1 MNDHVKKGANSRS
14 LDSLPVGYLTAPLC
28 LYFKGGGVRRGA
40 VMHDGAAERRTGP
53 DRRQKERR
61 SGGDRR
67 MVVFGGPA
75 ERAEAPRRQGLR
87 RAVNRRNVLGR
98 RVPGESG

>member
-1 MNDHVKKGANSRS
+1 
-14 LDSLPVGYLTAPLC
+14 
-28 LYFKGGGVRRGA
+28 
-40 VMHDGAAERRTGP
+40 MHDRAGERRIGP

-67 MVVFGGPA
+67 MVVFGGPI
-75 ERAEAPRRQGLR
+75 ERAEAPRRLGLR

-98 RVPGESG
+98 RISGEPG